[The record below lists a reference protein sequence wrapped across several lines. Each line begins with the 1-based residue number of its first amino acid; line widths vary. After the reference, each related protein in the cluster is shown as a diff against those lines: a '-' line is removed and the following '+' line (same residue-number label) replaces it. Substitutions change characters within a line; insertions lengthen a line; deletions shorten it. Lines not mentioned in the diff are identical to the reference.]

1 MRIFIT
7 GITGFSGQALLSHIR
22 EQGSVSHEIFGL
34 VRKETVPDPGYHP
47 VHGDLSDRCRMQEIL
62 SEVRPDC
69 ILHLAGSIRGTL
81 SGLLSSNVC
90 NTENLLYSAVES
102 GLSPFIVAIGS
113 AAEYGYQ
120 GTDPIPE
127 NAPVSPV
134 SIYGITKAAQT
145 SVSVYYCRKAGLPL
159 CIVRTF
165 NLIGP
170 GQTPANVCGSIVHQM
185 VKRKRGLTD
194 RVCLQG
200 SDSSRDYIDVRDAV
214 RAYWM
219 LAQKPR
225 EYFGQ
230 HEIFNVGSGRSY
242 SVSEIVAI
250 VEEIA
255 GVPANCILAG
265 ELPDFIP
272 DQIGD
277 IRKITRDVGW
287 TPAIPMQTSLADMFH
302 HAMMQE

>member
-22 EQGSVSHEIFGL
+22 EQGPGSHEIFGL
-34 VRKETVPDPGYHP
+34 VRKETTPDPGYHP
-47 VHGDLSDRCRMQEIL
+47 VPGDLSDRPRIQEIL
-62 SEVRPDC
+62 SFVRPDC
-69 ILHLAGSIRGTL
+69 ILHLAGTIRGTL
-81 SGLLSSNVC
+81 PQMLADNVC
-90 NTENLLYSAVES
+90 NTENLLLAAVES
-102 GLSPFIVAIGS
+102 GISPFIVAIGS

-127 NAPVSPV
+127 NAPVFPV

-145 SVSVYYCRKAGLPL
+145 SVSAYYCRKAEIPL

-170 GQTPANVCGSIVHQM
+170 GQTPANVCGTIVHQM
-185 VKRKRGLTD
+185 VARKRGLID
-194 RVCLQG
+194 RVFLQG

-219 LAQKPR
+219 LAKKPR

-230 HEIFNVGSGRSY
+230 HVIVNVGSGRSY